1 MKCLLCVVLFATAG
15 MVQAEEFVTKVIVVI
30 DGDTVLIRR
39 TQGLLKIRLADIDAP
54 EIGHAG
60 MGGDPPNSQKDQ
72 PFGADSKRSLSDM
85 VLGKQVKVV
94 SQATDQYGRM
104 VAHLSVDGLDVNT
117 EQVRRGMAW
126 AAVGWRQSRR
136 VHAGVPLAGE
146 TLGHAKRELI
156 ALEAEA
162 RHESRGLW
170 AMSAPIP
177 PWDWRKQH
185 PGTLPHV
192 TSADLSCAG
201 KKRCSQMSSCE
212 EARYYLTV
220 CGMKQLDGDGDGI
233 PCEKLCAPH
242 KQKNKDPQ

>member
-1 MKCLLCVVLFATAG
+1 MKWLLCAVLFATAG
-15 MVQAEEFVTKVIVVI
+15 IVQAEEFVTRVIVVI

-39 TQGLLKIRLADIDAP
+39 AQGLLKIRLADIDAP

-60 MGGDPPNSQKDQ
+60 MGGNPPNSQDDQ

-85 VLGKQVKVV
+85 VLGKQVNVV

-136 VHAGVPLAGE
+136 APTGVPLAGDYSP
-146 TLGHAKRELI
+146 GQSNRELI

-170 AMSAPIP
+170 AMSTAIP
-177 PWDWRKQH
+177 PWEWRKQH
-185 PGTLPHV
+185 PGALPHV
-192 TSADLSCAG
+192 ASADPSCAD

-212 EARYYLTV
+212 EARHYLTV
-220 CGMKQLDGDGDGI
+220 CGMKHLDGDGDGI

-242 KQKNKDPQ
+242 KQK